1 MNYIAFQ
8 NTFQHRK
15 IIPVNDIIKL
25 FPEFDTSL
33 LVDWQKKGYIQKIIN
48 RYYAWANT
56 PFSEEQLFFTANK
69 IYPSSYISLKS
80 ALRWYNFIPEGVYQY
95 FSVST
100 RKTKVFDTPVGI
112 FSYKHIKPEIFFG
125 YRPVKQMG
133 NQSINGS
140 ISQIGSFLIA
150 EPEKAILDTLYLY
163 PYIQDELD
171 IDGLRLNYDM
181 IAESCNITK
190 LQEYAAL
197 FENKRVVQL
206 TNIIIKNLSENPQ

>member
-8 NTFQHRK
+8 HTFQNRR

-25 FPEFDTSL
+25 YPTFDTSL

-48 RYYAWANT
+48 RYYSWANT

-80 ALRWYNFIPEGVYQY
+80 ALRWYNFIPEGVYQT

-100 RKTKVFDTPVGI
+100 RKTKSFDTPVSL
-112 FSYKHIKPEIFFG
+112 FNYKHIKPELFFG
-125 YRPVKQMG
+125 YRPIYQE
-133 NQSINGS
+133 QGS
-140 ISQIGSFLIA
+140 YLIA

-163 PYIQDELD
+163 SYIQDKLD
-171 IDGLRLNYDM
+171 IDGLRFNYDL
-181 IAESCNITK
+181 IAESCNVSK
-190 LQEYAAL
+190 LQEYAAQ
-197 FENKRVVQL
+197 FANKRVTEL
-206 TNIIIKNLSENPQ
+206 TNIIIKNLNE